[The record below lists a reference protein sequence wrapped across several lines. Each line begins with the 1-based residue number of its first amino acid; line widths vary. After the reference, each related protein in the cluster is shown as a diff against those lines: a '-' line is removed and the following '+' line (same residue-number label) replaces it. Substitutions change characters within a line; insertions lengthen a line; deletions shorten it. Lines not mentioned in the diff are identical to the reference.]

1 MTSSLSKLRSHNILS
16 DLTRR
21 DCSFLFQTK
30 SSIIKWNSPKVL
42 SRNCQHTFTTQP
54 TFSYILRVENFRYR
68 TLNSCP
74 LKSPITSKLSF
85 VCRQT
90 STISPPPSAPTTPTI
105 VNLPKKDSRSKPKSS
120 NVDTMSP
127 EAKRVV
133 KILGY
138 ASGIWG
144 VGFIIYSGR
153 PFESDRET
161 QYKDLDTFTA
171 WYKRVEARFR
181 DLFHFFTEPSSDKLL
196 PDQDALPPP
205 SPYTLVINLDQTL
218 IYSTWDREN
227 GWRTAKR
234 PGVEYFLYFV
244 AQLFEVVIFTS
255 QPFNFAEQIL
265 MKLDP
270 FGLVP
275 YRLYRESTR
284 YIDGK
289 IVKDLSKLNRD
300 LSKVIIMDSNPD
312 AYSLQPENA
321 ISVPPWKG
329 DPNDTF
335 LIDII
340 PFLEHFTIFYVN
352 DVRQVLPQYKGKDI
366 PRLYAE
372 WEEQWKEQQRV
383 EWEKKF
389 KQPKKGLAGW
399 ASAFGT
405 QIQEQV
411 PPYEQKLMQI
421 KLINNDINNSY
432 LDYKRRKPEIHQM
445 YQNSMENLEKQIQ
458 ESMKE
463 KKLTIWDIITQGPPQ
478 VPMPDLPSDQNSVQP
493 LPPSQHS

>member
-21 DCSFLFQTK
+21 DCSFLFQSK
-30 SSIIKWNSPKVL
+30 SSIIKWNLPKVL
-42 SRNCQHTFTTQP
+42 SRNCQHTFTTLP
-54 TFSYILRVENFRYR
+54 TFSYILRVENFRLTSFR
-68 TLNSCP
+68 TLNLRP
-74 LKSPITSKLSF
+74 LKSRLTPKL
-85 VCRQT
+85 
-90 STISPPPSAPTTPTI
+90 
-105 VNLPKKDSRSKPKSS
+105 NSRSKPKSS

-127 EAKRVV
+127 EAKRIV

-161 QYKDLDTFTA
+161 KYKDLDTFTA
-171 WYKRVEARFR
+171 WYKRVEARTK

-196 PDQDALPPP
+196 PDQDSLPPP

-270 FGLVP
+270 FGIVP

-284 YIDGK
+284 YVDGK

-321 ISVPPWKG
+321 IAVPPWKG
-329 DPNDTF
+329 DPNDSF

-352 DVRQVLPQYKGKDI
+352 DVRQVLPQYKDKDI
-366 PRLYAE
+366 PSHYAE
-372 WEEQWKEQQRV
+372 WEEQWKEQQRL
-383 EWEKKF
+383 EWEKKV

-399 ASAFGT
+399 ASAFGSS
-405 QIQEQV
+405 QIQEQI

-421 KLINNDINNSY
+421 QLINNDINNSY

-445 YQNSMENLEKQIQ
+445 YQNSMENLEKQLQ
-458 ESMKE
+458 ESMKKE
-463 KKLTIWDIITQGPPQ
+463 KGPPQ
-478 VPMPDLPSDQNSVQP
+478 VPMPDLPPDQNSIQPQP
-493 LPPSQHS
+493 LPPSQQR